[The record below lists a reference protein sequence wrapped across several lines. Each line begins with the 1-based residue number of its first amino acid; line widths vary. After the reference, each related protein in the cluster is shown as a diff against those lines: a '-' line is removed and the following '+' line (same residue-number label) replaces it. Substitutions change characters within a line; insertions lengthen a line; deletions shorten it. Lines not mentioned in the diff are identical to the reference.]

1 MISEPRKN
9 GMDNTRFFIP
19 ISKGIMISHYEIIE
33 KIGAGGMGEVYL
45 AEDTHLARWPPR
57 HARPVLTVIPEA
69 QGRAAER
76 GRYVE
81 KLKSINHN
89 QEGR

>member
-1 MISEPRKN
+1 MADSKFDDDKTQSFVVPTA
-9 GMDNTRFFIP
+9 GTRVL
-19 ISKGIMISHYEIIE
+19 HYEIIN

-45 AEDTHLARWPPR
+45 AEDTHLARWPAR

-69 QGRAAER
+69 QGRTAER

-89 QEGR
+89 

>member
-1 MISEPRKN
+1 MSQYREN
-9 GMDNTRFFIP
+9 GMDNTRSYVP
-19 ISKGIMISHYEIIE
+19 ISKGTVISHYKIIE

-45 AEDTHLARWPPR
+45 AEDTHLARWPAR

-76 GRYVE
+76 GR
-81 KLKSINHN
+81 
-89 QEGR
+89 

>member
-1 MISEPRKN
+1 MEN
-9 GMDNTRFFIP
+9 DDDNTQSFVAL
-19 ISKGIMISHYEIIE
+19 SKGTMVLHYRIAE

-45 AEDTHLARWPPR
+45 AEDTHLARWPAR
-57 HARPVLTVIPEA
+57 HARPVLTVISEA

-89 QEGR
+89 